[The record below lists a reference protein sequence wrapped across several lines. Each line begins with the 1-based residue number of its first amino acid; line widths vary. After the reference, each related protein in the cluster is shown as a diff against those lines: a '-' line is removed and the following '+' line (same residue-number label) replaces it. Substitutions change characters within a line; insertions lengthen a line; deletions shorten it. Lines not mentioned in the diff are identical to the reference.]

1 MKFKYLTSGVFEMIY
16 TAEGQ
21 KVSSMF
27 ASEKQ
32 NVKSAK
38 RKYHEWKFERLL
50 AKKYER
56 ICGKK
61 WCDHKER
68 QERNDPSKNGD
79 GLSRRR

>member
-1 MKFKYLTSGVFEMIY
+1 MKFKYLTSDVFERIY
-16 TAEGQ
+16 TKEGQ
-21 KVSSMF
+21 KVSSKF

-32 NVKSAK
+32 NVKNAK
-38 RKYHEWKFERLL
+38 TKYHEFKFERLL

-56 ICGKK
+56 IGCKK

-79 GLSRRR
+79 GQSRRR